1 MENEAESKV
10 EREVPQQFLN
20 EKLSMDIDT
29 H

>member
-1 MENEAESKV
+1 MEKKRESEVK
-10 EREVPQQFLN
+10 REVPQQFLN

>member
-20 EKLSMDIDT
+20 EKLSIDKDK

>member
-10 EREVPQQFLN
+10 EREVPQQILN
-20 EKLSMDIDT
+20 EKLSMDKDT

>member
-1 MENEAESKV
+1 MENEGETKV

-20 EKLSMDIDT
+20 EKLSMDKDT

>member
-1 MENEAESKV
+1 MENETENKV

-20 EKLSMDIDT
+20 EKISMDIDT